1 MARGYRLRTALA
13 IGISFFGVAASASAH
28 SALYRVQRNPAVVER
43 DRRQELR
50 RKEERRQRELEKE
63 QAEERAASASAD
75 PPAPEP
81 PEGGANPR

>member
-13 IGISFFGVAASASAH
+13 IGIACFGAAASASAH
-28 SALYRVQRNPAVVER
+28 VSLYRIQRNPAVVER

-50 RKEERRQRELEKE
+50 RKEERRQRELEKKLA
-63 QAEERAASASAD
+63 AEKAASGSAD

-81 PEGGANPR
+81 PAGGANPR